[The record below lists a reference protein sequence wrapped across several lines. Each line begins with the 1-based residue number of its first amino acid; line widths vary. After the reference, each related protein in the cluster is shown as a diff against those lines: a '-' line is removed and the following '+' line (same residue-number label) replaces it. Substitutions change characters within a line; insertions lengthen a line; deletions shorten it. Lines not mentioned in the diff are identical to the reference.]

1 MTKTSH
7 PLHQSRALHTGH
19 ALHTAHSHTHT
30 HADSHSHSFD
40 ERVYAAVKQIPRGC
54 VATYGQ
60 IAGMI
65 GAPRAARYVGFA
77 LHRNPYEGIVP
88 CHRVVFADGS
98 LAPGFLFGGPDEQ
111 RKRLESEG
119 VIFLPGIGPHGT
131 ARVDL
136 KACRWDQ
143 DQIR

>member
-54 VATYGQ
+54 VATYG
-60 IAGMI
+60 
-65 GAPRAARYVGFA
+65 
-77 LHRNPYEGIVP
+77 
-88 CHRVVFADGS
+88 
-98 LAPGFLFGGPDEQ
+98 
-111 RKRLESEG
+111 
-119 VIFLPGIGPHGT
+119 
-131 ARVDL
+131 
-136 KACRWDQ
+136 
-143 DQIR
+143 